1 MAKKHRS
8 PSYPA
13 LSLTEAVDRA
23 KTLYAKEGRNKM
35 ALGAAVRGW
44 GYSEKSSGGM
54 VAVAA
59 LKAWGL
65 LDDEGS
71 GAARRVWLSQ
81 RGLAIVRDNREVS
94 ADREELLALAAA
106 EPKVVSMLYDEFGAD
121 PVSDENLRYFL
132 ESHEYNPNAVKDI
145 IKVYRDALS
154 YLARETADGTGEEN
168 GGTGEEHEVSI
179 GDMVQW
185 ESGGALQFSAPKR
198 VRAIEVHYGNKWA
211 FVEGSDTGIPV
222 KELTIE
228 AKGSSTVNPPP
239 PILPEEPRAKQERL
253 EGRLSK
259 TTTYQLLISGDLG
272 PREIGK
278 LIKVLQAQKE
288 ILSDDGEDPS

>member
-13 LSLTEAVDRA
+13 LPLTEAVDRA
-23 KTLYAKEGRNKM
+23 KVLYGKEGRNKM
-35 ALGAAVRGW
+35 AIHAAVRGW

-54 VAVAA
+54 AAIAA

-65 LDDEGS
+65 LEDEGS
-71 GAARRVWLSQ
+71 GKERRVWLSP
-81 RGLAIVRDNREVS
+81 RGLTIVRDKRENS
-94 ADREELLALAAA
+94 PDRTKHLSESAA
-106 EPKVVSMLYDEFGAD
+106 EPKVVSLLYEEFGAE
-121 PVSDENLRYFL
+121 PVSDDNLRYFL

-145 IKVYRDALS
+145 IAVYRDALS
-154 YLARETADGTGEEN
+154 YLTNETGGESGDGGGGTGEEN
-168 GGTGEEHEVSI
+168 QVSV

-185 ESGGALQFSAPKR
+185 ESGGVLQFAAPRR
-198 VRAIEVHYGNKWA
+198 VRALEVHHGAKWA

-222 KELTIE
+222 KELTVE
-228 AKGSSTVNPPP
+228 AKGSGVVNPPP
-239 PILPEEPRAKQERL
+239 VLPEEPRAKQERL

-288 ILSDDGEDPS
+288 VLADDGEDPS